1 MVVGRGLLNGVLE
14 SFTLGWIPG
23 VLLVSLLSST
33 VMRYRVFLWESVSL
47 LEVLAAATG
56 AAG

>member
-1 MVVGRGLLNGVLE
+1 MGRGLLNGVLE

-33 VMRYRVFLWESVSL
+33 VMRYRDFLWESVSL